1 MKKLKFNSTLNHK
14 QNEYRPCEISVEKVV
29 ELGKNYFESLIK
41 TGLRDD
47 KLVSKY
53 KELMY
58 MEGSTAHC
66 VLFVNSDTGDGLL
79 VESEGFNYP
88 RKSQFIPNAKA
99 LIESNEQTQAEKNLH
114 SSISEIADKIAELAH
129 CGEKHFTLED
139 IVKDREIDFKC
150 IMRDAVTEML
160 RSREDI
166 QMAESHTLDTPLQ
179 PDISV
184 KPKPIQT
191 LAFYCP
197 LRIVKSREPDWD
209 EVYDEEPELLE
220 PHRAIGCE
228 KEINDFIQNFAEP
241 EEEHRGLMVY
251 YDDPVM
257 NEKVFSAFPSVK
269 VVDGELMGVFECKVC
284 SELTDIELD
293 ELRSYLE
300 GQASDGAGESL
311 EQRPIKTHD
320 HGEIFVSFWNETD
333 DWFLQTE
340 EEMSQEQGLDMK
352 M

>member
-29 ELGKNYFESLIK
+29 ELGKSYFESLIK
-41 TGLRDD
+41 NGLRDD
-47 KLVSKY
+47 KLVSMY

-58 MEGSTAHC
+58 MEGSTAHY

-79 VESEGFNYP
+79 VEAEGANYP

-99 LIESNEQTQAEKNLH
+99 LIENNELTATEKIFHDNLQQ
-114 SSISEIADKIAELAH
+114 ITDRIAELAH
-129 CGEKHFTLED
+129 CGEKHFTLDD
-139 IVKDREIDFKC
+139 IVEDMEIDFKS

-160 RSREDI
+160 RSRDDI
-166 QMAESHTLDTPLQ
+166 QMAECHTLDTPLQ

-184 KPKPIQT
+184 KAKSMQPLT
-191 LAFYCP
+191 FYCP
-197 LRIVKSREPDWD
+197 LRIVRSNEPDWD
-209 EVYDEEPELLE
+209 EIYDEEPETIE
-220 PHRAIGCE
+220 PYIAIGCE
-228 KEINDFIQNFAEP
+228 YEINDFIQHYAEP

-251 YDDPVM
+251 NDDPVLS
-257 NEKVFSAFPSVK
+257 EKVFSAIPSVK
-269 VVDGELMGVFECKVC
+269 EVDGELMGVFKCKIC

-293 ELRSYLE
+293 DLKSYLE
-300 GQASDGAGESL
+300 GQASDGFGEGL
-311 EQRPIKTHD
+311 EQHPIKTQD
-320 HGEIFVSFWNETD
+320 QGDIFVSFWNETD
-333 DWFLQTE
+333 DWSLQTE

>member
-1 MKKLKFNSTLNHK
+1 MKKLKFNSALNHK
-14 QNEYRPCEISVEKVV
+14 KSSYSPCEISVERVV
-29 ELGKNYFESLIK
+29 ELGNNYFESLIK
-41 TGLRDD
+41 NGLKDD
-47 KLVSKY
+47 TLISKH

-58 MEGSTAHC
+58 IEGNTAHC
-66 VLFVNSDTGDGLL
+66 VLFVNNETGDGLL

-99 LIESNEQTQAEKNLH
+99 LIENNEQTEAEKKLH
-114 SSISEIADKIAELAH
+114 GSISEIVDKIAELAH
-129 CGEKHFTLED
+129 CGEKHFTLDD
-139 IVKDREIDFKC
+139 IMNNAEFDYKEIV
-150 IMRDAVTEML
+150 RAAVVEML
-160 RSREDI
+160 NSREDI

-184 KPKPIQT
+184 KAKPMQT
-191 LAFYCP
+191 LTLYCP
-197 LRIVKSREPDWD
+197 LRIIKEHTPNWD
-209 EVYDEEPELLE
+209 EDFEEYTEEIE
-220 PHRAIGCE
+220 PRRAIGCE
-228 KEINDFIQNFAEP
+228 NEINDFIQNFSGP
-241 EEEHRGLMVY
+241 EEEYRGLMVY

-284 SELTDIELD
+284 SKITDIELD
-293 ELRSYLE
+293 ELRNYLE

-311 EQRPIKTHD
+311 EQHPIKTQD
-320 HGEIFVSFWNETD
+320 HGDIFVSFWNETD

-340 EEMSQEQGLDMK
+340 EEISQEQGLDMK